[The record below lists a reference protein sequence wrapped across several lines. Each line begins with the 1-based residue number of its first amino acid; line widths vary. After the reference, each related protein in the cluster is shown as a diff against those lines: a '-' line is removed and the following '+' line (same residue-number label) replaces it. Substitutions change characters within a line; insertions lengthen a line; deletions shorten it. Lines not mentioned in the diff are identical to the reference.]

1 MFYLPEGNFHVYE
14 HHHCS
19 SIASWSNL
27 ATKGEL
33 PLGPSALIIEDD
45 DICLL

>member
-1 MFYLPEGNFHVYE
+1 MFMNITIALQ
-14 HHHCS
+14 
-19 SIASWSNL
+19 IASWSNL

-33 PLGPSALIIEDD
+33 PLGPSTLIIEDD

>member
-1 MFYLPEGNFHVYE
+1 MFYFPEGNFHVYE

-27 ATKGEL
+27 ATKGEFTC
-33 PLGPSALIIEDD
+33 PSALVIEDED
-45 DICLL
+45 L